1 MDLNGLRIL
10 VRIIDTGSLSAAA
23 RSLKTT
29 RSNISYHLRTLE
41 ASVGAQLLRRTTR
54 NVEPTHIGA
63 GVYEHGKNILRELDA
78 ATAFVSSAGR
88 SLQGAV
94 RISVPTGLGNVV
106 FSELLLEFRRQN
118 PGVAIDVVFDNR
130 VSNLVAERVDIAVRI
145 ISAPTESLVATKLAD
160 IEWVVCATR
169 AFLEAQGRPTE
180 LRQLADFPVVCSAA
194 VGQKLKIAGARGQKA
209 ESVHVEPVVRSD
221 NSPFLYEATL
231 AGLGVG
237 VLPRFILNE
246 ALAAGLLVPLLE
258 DYRIS
263 VFGSKIFML
272 AMPSRYQ
279 AAATKALAQFIKA
292 RFPARWAEA
301 VGGKE

>member
-23 RSLKTT
+23 RSLKTS

-54 NVEPTHIGA
+54 NVESTNIGA

-88 SLQGAV
+88 SLPGAV
-94 RISVPTGLGNVV
+94 RVSVPTGLGNVV

-130 VSNLVAERVDIAVRI
+130 VSNLVAERVDI
-145 ISAPTESLVATKLAD
+145 
-160 IEWVVCATR
+160 EWVVCATP
-169 AFLEAQGRPTE
+169 AFLEAQGSPTE

-237 VLPRFILNE
+237 VLPRFILSE
-246 ALAAGLLVPLLE
+246 ALAAGLLVQLLE

-292 RFPARWAEA
+292 RFPARWTEA